1 MHELISCS
9 VYVCAS
15 ALLLPL
21 VHVSLFPL
29 YLRLCTSHPG
39 RALHLYLSETS
50 MEIDSSDGM
59 ISEASTKDP
68 SSSESEGPSS
78 DEEED
83 DDDDDWGCGE
93 KQCDRNTSTIQEAR
107 WLDSQMAPMDYV
119 PWFCWLENRWR
130 ERFCGVKNEPIVQ
143 EWKENGKKVLFVS
156 FWIKTKRLQR

>member
-83 DDDDDWGCGE
+83 DDDDD
-93 KQCDRNTSTIQEAR
+93 
-107 WLDSQMAPMDYV
+107 
-119 PWFCWLENRWR
+119 
-130 ERFCGVKNEPIVQ
+130 
-143 EWKENGKKVLFVS
+143 
-156 FWIKTKRLQR
+156 